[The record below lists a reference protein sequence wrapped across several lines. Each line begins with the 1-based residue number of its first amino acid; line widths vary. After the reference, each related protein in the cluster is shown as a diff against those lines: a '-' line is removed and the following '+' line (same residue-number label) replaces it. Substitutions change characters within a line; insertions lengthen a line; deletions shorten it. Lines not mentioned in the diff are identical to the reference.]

1 MLRSVKAVPWVYD
14 QLSNQHVGTRYARV
28 PPPRPPPPASD
39 FGSPLEVEKNGML
52 RASFGEDGKLD
63 ELEMMFDGVA
73 VHQQLQ
79 RAMGGKDRA
88 PAERG
93 EVCSAIPPCAGGGT
107 YV

>member
-1 MLRSVKAVPWVYD
+1 MVNGWSSVLNSFQHASTPPSPLAVAP
-14 QLSNQHVGTRYARV
+14 SR
-28 PPPRPPPPASD
+28 ASE

-79 RAMGGKDRA
+79 RAMGGKEGVTSSSRCSDRCH
-88 PAERG
+88 
-93 EVCSAIPPCAGGGT
+93 VT
-107 YV
+107 V